1 MEEKLT
7 DKKEKTLFKKKFNK
21 KTLWI
26 IVGVV
31 IVLAIVIISSLVN
44 RANRA
49 STQVYQTETIAK
61 GDLVAVVGA
70 TGTVRSNQ
78 TADLSWQTSGRIE
91 KINYKVGDVVASGET
106 LSSLALNSLPQSVI
120 LATSDLINAQ
130 QSLADL
136 KSSTSSLSNAELNLA
151 NAQRAYYQALGD
163 YWKRN
168 DSQGSADMITVYEQK
183 LIIQDNKIDSIKRLY
198 DNMAEL
204 PNDDTRKA
212 QTLQDLTQAHIDR
225 DNIKKQL
232 DYLRAHPSALDVQ
245 IIEGKLDVAKAN
257 LVAAQKT
264 LDQVKTGVNSNDLAA
279 AEAKVNA
286 DQAIVS
292 MGSLT
297 APFSGIVT
305 ESNSMVGDLVN
316 AGTTSFRLDDLSK
329 LIVDVEVP
337 EVDINNIKVGQPVTL
352 TFDAITGQEYSG
364 KVVEVAR
371 VGDTIGGVVNFKVS
385 LQILD
390 PDEKVLPGMTAAVN
404 ITVTQLKD
412 VLTVPNRAVR
422 TVNGQLVVYLLRN
435 EMAVNVPVELGS
447 SSDTSS
453 EITSGDVK
461 AGDQVIL
468 NPPSS
473 LINMMQ
479 SQGAQSRPGGN

>member
-1 MEEKLT
+1 MEEKQME
-7 DKKEKTLFKKKFNK
+7 KKEKKLFKKKINK

-26 IVGVV
+26 ILGVV
-31 IVLAIVIISSLVN
+31 VVLAIIIVPGLLN

-49 STQVYQTETIAK
+49 STQVYQTETLAK
-61 GDLVAVVGA
+61 GDLIAVVGA

-78 TADLSWQTSGRIE
+78 TADLNWQTTGRIE
-91 KINYKVGDVVASGET
+91 KINYKVGDAVAAGET
-106 LSSLALNSLPQSVI
+106 LSSLALTSLPQSVI

-168 DSQGSADMITVYEQK
+168 DTQGSADMITVYEQK
-183 LIIQDNKIDSIKRLY
+183 LIIQDNKIYDIQKLY
-198 DNMAEL
+198 NNMAEL
-204 PNDDTRKA
+204 QDNDTVKA
-212 QTLQDLTQAHIDR
+212 QTLQNLTQAHIDR

-232 DYLRAHPSALDVQ
+232 DYLRAKPSSLDVQ

-286 DQAIVS
+286 DQAIVD

-316 AGTTSFRLDDLSK
+316 IGTTSFRLDDLSK

-364 KVVEVAR
+364 KVIQVAR

-385 LQILD
+385 LQILN

-422 TVNGQLVVYLLRN
+422 TVNSQLVVYLLRN
-435 EMAVNVPVELGS
+435 EMAVRVPIELGS
-447 SSDTSS
+447 SSDTDS

-473 LINMMQ
+473 LINLMQ
-479 SQGAQSRPGGN
+479 GQR

>member
-78 TADLSWQTSGRIE
+78 TADLSWQISGRIE
-91 KINYKVGDVVASGET
+91 KINYKVGDVVAAGET

-232 DYLRAHPSALDVQ
+232 DYLRAHPSVLDVQ

-385 LQILD
+385 LQILN